1 MVIGRGVLCLKVLPV
16 LFRPETDPGQQLGIA
31 FGQMGFDLLSVDF
44 CPVLVITVYGRMFRL
59 YLYAAISPVP
69 LAAFAGEPSQS
80 IGVSFLKSYAAVCL
94 EGVVIA
100 LCCVIYSAYAA
111 ARPDVSADSSAA
123 MQVLTYIGE
132 LTFNMLV
139 LVGLMKGANQVTRE
153 MLGL

>member
-1 MVIGRGVLCLKVLPV
+1 MLLLPSIGVLAVSLIGMLVIVVLS
-16 LFRPETDPGQQLGIA
+16 F
-31 FGQMGFDLLSVDF
+31 M
-44 CPVLVITVYGRMFRL
+44 LVITVYGRMFRL
-59 YLYAAISPVP
+59 YLYTAISPVP

-80 IGVSFLKSYAAVCL
+80 IGVSFLKSMRSVFG
-94 EGVVIA
+94 GVVIA
-100 LCCVIYSAYAA
+100 RCCVIYSAYAA